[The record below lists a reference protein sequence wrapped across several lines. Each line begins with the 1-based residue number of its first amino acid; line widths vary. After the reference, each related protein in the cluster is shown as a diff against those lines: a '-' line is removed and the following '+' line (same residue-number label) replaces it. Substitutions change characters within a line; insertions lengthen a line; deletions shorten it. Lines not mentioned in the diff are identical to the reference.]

1 MTRRPRDLISKQAD
15 VPGYIAPTRGTVE
28 FGPRSE
34 ENRRLRG
41 LLALTLV
48 AIEEYLASPEAAT
61 KHMLAMQA
69 ACIKE
74 ALSPTTDDLV
84 PPPT

>member
-1 MTRRPRDLISKQAD
+1 MAEHEPLN
-15 VPGYIAPTRGTVE
+15 
-28 FGPRSE
+28 E

-61 KHMLAMQA
+61 KHVLALQA

-74 ALSPTTDDLV
+74 ALSPTTEHLEH
-84 PPPT
+84 PPATQHNPAITRSGDP